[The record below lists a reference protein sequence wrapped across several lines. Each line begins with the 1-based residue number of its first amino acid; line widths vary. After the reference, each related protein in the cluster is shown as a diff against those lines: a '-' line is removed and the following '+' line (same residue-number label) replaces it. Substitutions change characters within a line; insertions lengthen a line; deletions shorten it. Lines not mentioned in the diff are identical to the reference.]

1 MAARA
6 PDEEASGITELLESV
21 KRAEDA
27 LDAALKQ
34 LGTLVRA
41 TAEPPLMP
49 NYARAED
56 QLRTAS
62 RAAAGAETAL
72 RRRLQIARQ
81 RAVRRR

>member
-1 MAARA
+1 MAVPAS
-6 PDEEASGITELLESV
+6 DEEASGITELLVSV

-27 LDAALKQ
+27 LEAALKQ
-34 LGTLVRA
+34 LAALVRA

-56 QLRTAS
+56 QLRTAL
-62 RAAAGAETAL
+62 RAAAGAEKAL